1 MRGFSKAIITGN
13 LTRDPELRT
22 TANGSN
28 VCSFSVAVNRVYKDS
43 SGEQKEDVSYIDCSA
58 WGRLGEMISQYAK
71 KGSGVLVSGRLDQ
84 RSWEDKTDGK
94 KRSRVEIVVEDF
106 NFVGAPRGDG
116 MLPVG
121 FLPRGGRYRHNESAL
136 TTGFERGIPAGLV
149 IGELVSVENME
160 TRFSSR
166 LYLSGWLRPAAEFD
180 RVRFVVI
187 ALPKAG
193 KAAL

>member
-22 TANGSN
+22 TPNGAS

-43 SGEQKEDVSYIDCSA
+43 SGEQREDVSYIDCSA

-84 RSWEDKTDGK
+84 RSFEGKDGV

-106 NFVGAPRGDG
+106 NFVGAPRE
-116 MLPVG
+116 
-121 FLPRGGRYRHNESAL
+121 GGNGGSNYSASNYGASAAADAPESD
-136 TTGFERGIPAGLV
+136 IPNDIPDDV
-149 IGELVSVENME
+149 PEGEID
-160 TRFSSR
+160 
-166 LYLSGWLRPAAEFD
+166 LSEVPF
-180 RVRFVVI
+180 
-187 ALPKAG
+187 
-193 KAAL
+193 